1 MLKKIDAWS
10 IKVTDRKSFE
20 EFVKLLLADFY
31 KNENN
36 DKAWENNRLDLFLEA
51 MSRYTADLDGYY
63 QNMEPDQNADIPS
76 WKVFADIMKGAVVYE

>member
-1 MLKKIDAWS
+1 MLKKIDAWN

-31 KNENN
+31 KKVNN

-51 MSRYTADLDGYY
+51 MSRYTADIDGYY
-63 QNMEPDQNADIPS
+63 QNVEPDQNADIPS